1 MNAAGF
7 FGYVDRLF
15 VKRRDGLE
23 GLLHACVGLSGE
35 SGECLDLVK
44 KTWVS
49 GKELNLDK
57 LKEEAG
63 DTLHYLVMLCI
74 TQGWTLDDLIARNVQ
89 KLDLRYPNGV
99 YSDAANIARVDQS

>member
-1 MNAAGF
+1 MKLAEF
-7 FGYVDRLF
+7 FTYVDRLF
-15 VKRRDGLE
+15 QRRRDGIE
-23 GLLHACVGLSGE
+23 GVLHACVGLSGE

-74 TQGWTLDDLIARNVQ
+74 TQGWTLDDIVARNVQ
-89 KLDLRYPNGV
+89 KLDLRYPGGV
-99 YSDAANIARVDQS
+99 YTDAANIARRDQA